1 MTTPYGGQHFSFMPG
16 NIDTVAQLLATIRR
30 KNGLQTRRTLENMK
44 FYLATLKELRFP
56 ARYSLR

>member
-16 NIDTVAQLLATIRR
+16 TFDTVAQLLATIRR
-30 KNGLQTRRTLENMK
+30 KNGLQTRRTLENWK
-44 FYLATLKELRFP
+44 FFLATLKELSFP